1 MMDFSIFIVFV
12 KPNVV
17 ARSCFS
23 GLHGQ
28 QSPQESFNR
37 HQAACRATARVAPTI
52 YELRVRH
59 SVMENEQSGAYQPE
73 APVLHDG
80 TRLLVRQ
87 LSVLL
92 AELQAISPLPSDAE
106 LVALPEE
113 GSRRLDKYVELL
125 EAIRQETHDDLPFL
139 LERLKDEVPAVRTA
153 ALLYGIAL
161 LAQVYPLPQAIPVVA
176 ELLDDEQA
184 SVREHAR
191 EVMATLR
198 G

>member
-1 MMDFSIFIVFV
+1 
-12 KPNVV
+12 
-17 ARSCFS
+17 
-23 GLHGQ
+23 
-28 QSPQESFNR
+28 
-37 HQAACRATARVAPTI
+37 
-52 YELRVRH
+52 
-59 SVMENEQSGAYQPE
+59 MENEQSGAYQPE

-184 SVREHAR
+184 SVRVHAR

>member
-1 MMDFSIFIVFV
+1 M
-12 KPNVV
+12 
-17 ARSCFS
+17 
-23 GLHGQ
+23 
-28 QSPQESFNR
+28 
-37 HQAACRATARVAPTI
+37 
-52 YELRVRH
+52 
-59 SVMENEQSGAYQPE
+59 
-73 APVLHDG
+73 
-80 TRLLVRQ
+80 RLRQ

-106 LVALPEE
+106 LVALAEE

-125 EAIRQETHDDLPFL
+125 EAIRQETKTKFPPKVVSVLLASFGVGDGYEVYWTTVHLIESFPDEHILYTFIQQATTSPNPGTRKWCCLLLGRRRSIHDLPFL

-191 EVMATLR
+191 EIMATLR